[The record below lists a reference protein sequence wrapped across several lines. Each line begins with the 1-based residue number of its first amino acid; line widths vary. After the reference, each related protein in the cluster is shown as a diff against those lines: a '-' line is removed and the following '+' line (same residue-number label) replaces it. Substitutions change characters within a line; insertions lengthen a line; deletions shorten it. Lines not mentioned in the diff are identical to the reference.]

1 VSSLFVSNVVA
12 GYGAVTV
19 LHGVSL
25 EVPSGHTV
33 ALLGTNGNGKSTL
46 IKAILGIVRLRSGTI
61 LFESEGKRHAL
72 HELATPQ
79 IVELGICVV
88 PEGRRLFGNL
98 TVRENLLLGAYRRYA
113 RARIAK
119 NLDYVCDTFP
129 ILAERSGQLV
139 GTMSG
144 GQQQMV
150 AIARA
155 LMCEPKLLLIDE
167 PSVGL
172 APAIVKQTIDKIR
185 DLKEERNLTVL
196 MAEQSFHQAT
206 EIADHAYVIAHGEI
220 VLAGEDMSAM
230 GGSDAVRD
238 AYLGG

>member
-1 VSSLFVSNVVA
+1 VSSLSISKLVA
-12 GYGAVTV
+12 GYGAVNV

-25 EVPSGHTV
+25 DVPDGQLV

-46 IKAILGIVRLRSGTI
+46 IKAILGMVRLRSGSI
-61 LFESEGKRHAL
+61 VFEDGGQKHAL
-72 HELATPQ
+72 HTLGTEA
-79 IVELGICVV
+79 IVDLGIGVV

-98 TVRENLLLGAYRRYA
+98 TVKENLLLGAYRPTA
-113 RARIAK
+113 RAVIRR
-119 NLDYVCDTFP
+119 NLDSVYAAFP
-129 ILAERSGQLV
+129 ILAERADQLV
-139 GTMSG
+139 STMSG

-172 APAIVKQTIDKIR
+172 APAIVKQTIQKIK
-185 DLKEERNLTVL
+185 DLKAERGLTVL

-206 EIADHAYVIAHGEI
+206 AIADRAYVIAHGEI
-220 VLAGEDMSAM
+220 VLSGEDMAAM
-230 GGSDAVRD
+230 GGDEAVRTV
-238 AYLGG
+238 YLGA

>member
-1 VSSLFVSNVVA
+1 MSSLSVSKVVA
-12 GYGAVTV
+12 GYGAVNV
-19 LHGVSL
+19 LHGVSI
-25 EVPSGHTV
+25 EVPSGRTV

-46 IKAILGIVRLRSGTI
+46 IKAILGLVRVRSGAITYE
-61 LFESEGKRHAL
+61 LDGQVHAL
-72 HELATPQ
+72 HELATEA
-79 IVELGICVV
+79 IVGLGIGVV
-88 PEGRRLFGNL
+88 PEGRRLFGNMS
-98 TVRENLLLGAYRRYA
+98 VRENLLLGAYRRAA
-113 RARIAK
+113 RARIGR
-119 NLDYVCDTFP
+119 NLDYVHAAFP
-129 ILAERSGQLV
+129 ILGERAGQLV

-155 LMCEPKLLLIDE
+155 LMGEPRLLLIDE

-172 APAIVKQTIDKIR
+172 APAIVKQTIEKIR
-185 DLKEERNLTVL
+185 SLKDERGLTVL

-220 VLAGEDMSAM
+220 VLSGADMSAM
-230 GGSDAVRD
+230 GGGEAVRA

>member
-1 VSSLFVSNVVA
+1 MSSLSLSNVVA

-25 EVPSGHTV
+25 EVPSGQTV

-46 IKAILGIVRLRSGTI
+46 IKAILGLVRVRSGEI
-61 LFESEGKRHAL
+61 VFDSEGQRHAL
-72 HELATPQ
+72 HRLPTER
-79 IVELGICVV
+79 IVDLGICVV
-88 PEGRRLFGNL
+88 PEGRRLFGNM
-98 TVRENLLLGAYRRYA
+98 TVRENLVLGAYRSAA
-113 RARIAK
+113 RRRLRQ
-119 NLDYVCDTFP
+119 NLDYACAVFP

-155 LMCEPKLLLIDE
+155 LMCEPKLLLVDE

-172 APAIVKQTIDKIR
+172 APTVVKQTIEKISA
-185 DLKEERNLTVL
+185 LKAERSLTLL

-206 EIADHAYVIAHGEI
+206 EIADQAYVIAHGEI
-220 VLAGEDMSAM
+220 LLSGKDVQAM
-230 GGSDAVRD
+230 GGAEAVRSV
-238 AYLGG
+238 YLGG

>member
-1 VSSLFVSNVVA
+1 MSSLTVSNLVA
-12 GYGAVTV
+12 GYGAINV

-25 EVPSGHTV
+25 DVPNGHTV

-46 IKAILGIVRLRSGTI
+46 IKAILGLVRARSGSI
-61 LFESEGKRHAL
+61 VFEADGRKHAL
-72 HELATPQ
+72 HEMETER
-79 IVELGICVV
+79 IVDLGIGVV
-88 PEGRRLFGNL
+88 PEGRRLFANL
-98 TVRENLLLGAYRRYA
+98 TVRENLLLGAYRR
-113 RARIAK
+113 RARERMK
-119 NLDYVCDTFP
+119 QNLDYVHAAFP
-129 ILAERSGQLV
+129 ILVERENQLV

-155 LMCEPKLLLIDE
+155 LMSEPTLLLIDE

-172 APAIVKQTIDKIR
+172 APAIVKQTIEKVR
-185 DLKEERNLTVL
+185 SLKQERSLTVL

-206 EIADHAYVIAHGEI
+206 EIADHAYVITHGEI
-220 VLAGEDMSAM
+220 VLSGEDMSAM
-230 GGSDAVRD
+230 GGDEAVRA

>member
-1 VSSLFVSNVVA
+1 MSSLSVSQVVA
-12 GYGAVTV
+12 GYGAVNV
-19 LHGVSL
+19 LHGVSI

-46 IKAILGIVRLRSGTI
+46 IKAILGLVRVRSGAI
-61 LFESEGKRHAL
+61 IFEDDGRRYAL
-72 HELATPQ
+72 HDLATEK
-79 IVELGICVV
+79 IVDLGICVV

-98 TVRENLLLGAYRRYA
+98 TVRENLLLGAYRRTA
-113 RARIAK
+113 RARIGK
-119 NLDYVCDTFP
+119 NLDYVYAAFP
-129 ILAERSGQLV
+129 ILAERAGQLV

-172 APAIVKQTIDKIR
+172 APVVVKQTIDKIR
-185 DLKEERNLTVL
+185 SLKEERNLTVL

-220 VLAGEDMSAM
+220 VLSGEDMSAM
-230 GGSDAVRD
+230 GGNETVRAV
-238 AYLGG
+238 YLGG

>member
-1 VSSLFVSNVVA
+1 VSSLSVANVVA
-12 GYGAVTV
+12 GYGAVNV
-19 LHGVSL
+19 LHGVSI

-46 IKAILGIVRLRSGTI
+46 IKAILGLVRVRSGTI
-61 LFESEGKRHAL
+61 IFDSDGQSHDLHKLTTES
-72 HELATPQ
+72 
-79 IVELGICVV
+79 IVDLGICVV

-98 TVRENLLLGAYRRYA
+98 TVRENLLLGAYRKTA
-113 RARIAK
+113 RARIAN
-119 NLDYVCDTFP
+119 NLDYVHAAFP
-129 ILAERSGQLV
+129 ILAERARQLV

-155 LMCEPKLLLIDE
+155 LMCEPRLLLIDE

-172 APAIVKQTIDKIR
+172 APAIVKQTIEKIKS
-185 DLKEERNLTVL
+185 LKEERKLTVL

-206 EIADHAYVIAHGEI
+206 EIANHAYVIAHGEI
-220 VLAGEDMSAM
+220 VLSGADMSAM
-230 GGSDAVRD
+230 GGDDVVRSV
-238 AYLGG
+238 YLGG